1 MSTIS
6 LSQKLRDSV
15 YIKSDIFEVMYSEN
29 FQQPLWVKYKVLC
42 PTGGASRTGMDFFVV
57 DSVKT
62 SDHKDYEHNP
72 YDKGHMA
79 PAADFNCSKE
89 MLYKTFSYLNCTLQQ
104 ENLNRTTWRLLEA
117 YEREL
122 AKSQVVEVE
131 IKCNFSKSS
140 LVLPTGAKIPDSYT
154 KTIIYSGK
162 KEIYFFKNEKPSSTD
177 FKKFLINK

>member
-6 LSQKLRDSV
+6 NGQSFRDSV
-15 YIKSDIFEVMYSEN
+15 FIKSDIFEIVYSEKLE
-29 FQQPLWVKYKVLC
+29 QPLWVKYKVLC

-72 YDKGHMA
+72 YDKGHLA
-79 PAADFNCSKE
+79 PAADFNCTKE
-89 MLYKTFSYLNCTLQQ
+89 MLFKTFTYLNCTLQQ

-117 YEREL
+117 HEREL
-122 AKSQVVEVE
+122 AKKTTVEVE
-131 IKCNFSKSS
+131 IMCNFSKKS
-140 LVLPTGAKIPDSYT
+140 LVLPSGATVPDSYI
-154 KTIIYSGK
+154 KTIYYSGK

-177 FKKFLINK
+177 FKKFLIKK